1 MCRVH
6 SEPGRSCLSTTFLP
20 LYLSVKI
27 VFFAISTNPCPAKQ
41 LHKLVRQLIHCFPL
55 SVLPSI
61 YPVSLKFSKPSFFIV
76 CSSSFNYLSLMQ
88 SISVIFVSIFSK
100 TSLLLTYSVHGIL
113 IILLQNHVSVASNH
127 FFFSFVRRLSRIHFH
142 IKGTILHNSLVLFYL
157 FVFLFLNTLFSFWKV
172 SFSIL
177 MHLRISVLYFAFSV
191 QALPRYLNLLYLLDF
206 DISNL

>member
-1 MCRVH
+1 MSFLFPFSLKLHCCSHIQFMVFSSSYCR
-6 SEPGRSCLSTTFLP
+6 TTFL
-20 LYLSVKI
+20 
-27 VFFAISTNPCPAKQ
+27 
-41 LHKLVRQLIHCFPL
+41 
-55 SVLPSI
+55 LP
-61 YPVSLKFSKPSFFIV
+61 
-76 CSSSFNYLSLMQ
+76 Q
-88 SISVIFVSIFSK
+88 
-100 TSLLLTYSVHGIL
+100 
-113 IILLQNHVSVASNH
+113 II
-127 FFFSFVRRLSRIHFH
+127 FFSFVRRLSRIHFH